1 MLLQLAW
8 KSLLNRRA
16 TVLLTLF
23 SISLS
28 VLLLLSVEKIRDEA
42 RTSFAS
48 TLSGTD
54 LIVGARTGQI
64 QLLLYSV
71 FRLGNATNN
80 IGWESYQK
88 IAAHRSVAWTIP
100 IALGD
105 SHRGYSVIGTNT
117 DYFQFY
123 RYGRKQSLAFAD
135 GKAFHAL
142 HDVVLGARVA
152 EELGYSLGDKI
163 VVAHG
168 MGKTSFAKHEDQPF
182 TVVGILKPTGT
193 PVDQSLHVSLEAIE
207 AIHIGWDAGV
217 RRPGFTPT
225 EAQLADLQ
233 PEQITAFLVGLKSK
247 TATFRLQRAINNY
260 RGEPLLA
267 ILPGVALQQMWQ
279 MIGTVEMALLLVSAL
294 VVLTGLIGMLTILL
308 SSLNE
313 RRREMAVL
321 RSVGAR
327 PWQIMALM
335 LLETVMLTLAGCLC
349 GTGLMIVAIELLAP
363 VIQSELGLQI
373 SASGFS
379 LWQWQLLGMV
389 MAAGTLAG
397 AIPAWQA
404 YRNALA
410 DGLSVRL

>member
-1 MLLQLAW
+1 MLLGLAW
-8 KSLLNRRA
+8 KSLLNRRT

-42 RTSFAS
+42 RQGFTNAV
-48 TLSGTD
+48 SGTD
-54 LIVGARTGQI
+54 LIVGARTGPI

-88 IAAHRSVAWTIP
+88 IAAHRSVDWTIP
-100 IALGD
+100 ISLGD

-117 DYFQFY
+117 DYFRYY
-123 RYGRKQSLAFAD
+123 RFGRKQSLSFTE
-135 GKAFHAL
+135 GRQFEGL
-142 HDVVLGARVA
+142 YDVVLGAQVA
-152 EELGYSLGDKI
+152 RELGYSIGDRVI
-163 VVAHG
+163 VAHG
-168 MGKTSFAKHEDQPF
+168 TGNTSFAKHEDSPF
-182 TVVGILKPTGT
+182 TVSGILAPTGT
-193 PVDQSLHVSLEAIE
+193 PVDRSLHVSLEAIE
-207 AIHIGWDAGV
+207 AIHIGWDSGV
-217 RRPGFTPT
+217 KRAKPDVIDP
-225 EAQLADLQ
+225 EQLQ

-247 TATFRLQRAINNY
+247 AATFRFQRAINNY

-279 MIGTVEMALLLVSAL
+279 LIGTVEKILLVVSGL
-294 VVLTGLIGMLTILL
+294 VVLTGLAGMLAMLL
-308 SSLNE
+308 SSLSE

-327 PWQIMALM
+327 PGYIVSLM
-335 LLETVMLTLAGCLC
+335 LAESVMLTLAGCTIGVILMF
-349 GTGLMIVAIELLAP
+349 GAITMLSPLIQQHTGLL
-363 VIQSELGLQI
+363 IQAGGL
-373 SASGFS
+373 S
-379 LWQWQLLGMV
+379 LKQWQLLGMV
-389 MAAGTLAG
+389 MTAGVVAG
-397 AIPAWQA
+397 CIPAWQA